1 MKKINRQLVH
11 EKYDGHCAYCGCDL
25 EFNDMQVDHLVSRFH
40 FSIGSNKTY
49 TDNDL
54 NDMNNLMPSCK
65 VCNKWK
71 SAHTLEHFRDEIS
84 YQLRTLNAY
93 SSNFRMAKK
102 YDLLKETPREI
113 VFYFEQEKTN
123 KMINK
128 LDEKTAK
135 EYGLDFD
142 ELLDD
147 FYDDSNSNHRRGS
160 TFFKQSIVEINEE
173 YYPDVDKELYGFWET
188 NEYVYSDDYGFDKQD
203 IDTLHRVVLK
213 EKVIVTKYWE
223 KVKD

>member
-1 MKKINRQLVH
+1 
-11 EKYDGHCAYCGCDL
+11 
-25 EFNDMQVDHLVSRFH
+25 
-40 FSIGSNKTY
+40 
-49 TDNDL
+49 
-54 NDMNNLMPSCK
+54 
-65 VCNKWK
+65 
-71 SAHTLEHFRDEIS
+71 
-84 YQLRTLNAY
+84 
-93 SSNFRMAKK
+93 
-102 YDLLKETPREI
+102 
-113 VFYFEQEKTN
+113 
-123 KMINK
+123 MINK

-160 TFFKQSIVEINEE
+160 TFFKQSIVEIDEE

-213 EKVIVTKYWE
+213 EKVVTTKYWE
-223 KVKD
+223 KVKG

>member
-1 MKKINRQLVH
+1 
-11 EKYDGHCAYCGCDL
+11 
-25 EFNDMQVDHLVSRFH
+25 
-40 FSIGSNKTY
+40 
-49 TDNDL
+49 
-54 NDMNNLMPSCK
+54 
-65 VCNKWK
+65 
-71 SAHTLEHFRDEIS
+71 
-84 YQLRTLNAY
+84 
-93 SSNFRMAKK
+93 MAKK
-102 YDLLKETPREI
+102 YNLLKETPREI
-113 VFYFEQEKTN
+113 VFYFEQEKQTN

-160 TFFKQSIVEINEE
+160 TFFKQSIVEIDEE
-173 YYPDVDKELYGFWET
+173 YYPNVNKELYGFWET

-203 IDTLHRVVLK
+203 IDTLHRVILK